1 MGKSAGLMIFS
12 LICCCA
18 VIVYADD
25 ALKVKDVRVTGNER
39 IESDAILRVIKTK
52 PGSIYDPA
60 LLSEDLKAI
69 YAMGYFDD
77 IQVKMEKESDGDIVI
92 FDVKEKPTIREIEI
106 TGNTVFDTEK
116 IKGNIDITSGSILN
130 IFKVQKNIK
139 TIETMYKEKNYHQ
152 VKVTYKIEP
161 LEHNQAD
168 LKFIIEE
175 GEKVRIKEI
184 RFDGN
189 SAFDAK
195 QLKKVMET
203 KEKGFFSWLTSSG
216 DLNMDTLHQDIMK
229 LTSFYQDKGY
239 ADARIGDPEITYKE
253 NWIYILIKVNEGD
266 KYKMGSV
273 DVDGDLISP
282 KDELIAKLSCKKEP
296 FFNRDAIRQDILTLT
311 DVYADKGYARAE
323 VIPEISK
330 NDKEPMIHIVFHIT
344 KNKPVYFE
352 KIVIQGNTKTRDKV
366 IRRELQVYEGELY
379 NSSGLK
385 ESIKNLNRLDFFDD
399 VNVKTLNGS
408 SDDQMLLQLQVK
420 EKPTGTFSFGG
431 GYSGI
436 DKLYAMVGV
445 SERNFT
451 GRGQDMEA
459 KVQAG
464 SVSKQYSVSFTEPWL
479 FDIPLS
485 AGVTAYK
492 NETDY
497 TDYYRNST
505 GGSLQFGYPIFKRT
519 RGYLNYSYDN
529 SEITDVTTAASPY
542 ISAGGYTESSV
553 SASAVNDSRNRV
565 FNPTEGS
572 SSRLTLKYSG
582 IGGNVGYR
590 EVTAETGWYYPLFWS
605 TVGFLHAESGYIWEN
620 AGKVLPD
627 YDRFYMG
634 GINSLRG
641 FNWRSVSPVNADG
654 VEIGGD
660 RFVQFNAEYI
670 FPIIKD
676 AGFMG
681 VLFYDTGNAFN
692 GGPLKLD
699 DLRETAGFG
708 IRWYSPLGPLR
719 LERGIILDR
728 RPGEGT
734 GRWEFSVGGFF

>member
-1 MGKSAGLMIFS
+1 MRKNVGLFIFS
-12 LICCCA
+12 LIFCFVVSA
-18 VIVYADD
+18 YADESV
-25 ALKVKDVRVTGNER
+25 KVKDVRVTGNER
-39 IESDAILRVIKTK
+39 IESDAILRVIQSK
-52 PGSIYDPA
+52 PGNIYDPA

-77 IQVKMEKESDGDIVI
+77 IQVKVEKESDGNIVI
-92 FDVKEKPTIREIEI
+92 FEIKEKPTIREIDI

-139 TIETMYKEKNYHQ
+139 TIESMYKEKNYHQ
-152 VKVTYKIEP
+152 VKITYKIEP

-189 SAFDAK
+189 NAFDAK
-195 QLKKVMET
+195 KLKKVMET

-239 ADARIGDPEITYKE
+239 ADARIGDPEITYKDK
-253 NWIYILIKVNEGD
+253 WIYILIKVNEGD

-273 DVDGDLISP
+273 DVDGDFVLP
-282 KDELIAKLSCKKEP
+282 KDELISKLTCKKEVL
-296 FFNRDAIRQDILTLT
+296 FNRDAIRQDMLALS

-323 VIPEISK
+323 VIPEVLK
-330 NDKEPMIHIVFHIT
+330 NDKELIINIVFHVK
-344 KNKPVYFE
+344 KNLPVYFE

-379 NSSGLK
+379 DGSALK
-385 ESIKNLNRLDFFDD
+385 ESIKNLNRLDFFED
-399 VNVKTLNGS
+399 VNVKTLNGN
-408 SDDQMLLQLQVK
+408 SDDQMILQLQVK

-431 GYSGI
+431 GYSGV

-445 SERNFT
+445 SERNFL
-451 GRGQDMEA
+451 GRGQDIEA

-485 AGVTAYK
+485 ATASG
-492 NETDY
+492 
-497 TDYYRNST
+497 YRWEQQYDEYDRDSK
-505 GGSLQFGYPIFKRT
+505 GGTLQFGYPIFKHT
-519 RGYLNYSYDN
+519 RGYIQYAYDSSYISN
-529 SEITDVTTAASPY
+529 VTTSASPY
-542 ISAGGYTESSV
+542 ISEGTYTESSV
-553 SASAVNDSRNRV
+553 SYSTVYDSRNRM

-572 SSRLTLKYSG
+572 SDKVTAQYAGL
-582 IGGNVGYR
+582 GGNVGFTKL
-590 EVTAETGWYYPLFWS
+590 TAETGWYYPLFWS
-605 TVGFLHAESGYIWEN
+605 TVGFLHAESGYVWEN
-620 AGKVLPD
+620 KFLPD
-627 YDRFYMG
+627 YERFYLG
-634 GINSLRG
+634 GIYSLRG
-641 FNWRSVSPVNADG
+641 FDWRSVSPVNADG
-654 VEIGGD
+654 IKIGGD
-660 RFVQFNAEYI
+660 RFVQFNAEYL

-681 VLFYDTGNAFN
+681 VLFYDTGNAFA

-699 DLRETAGFG
+699 DLRESAGFG

-728 RPGEGT
+728 QPGEGT